1 MIRGKMIC
9 KICGK
14 NTTHRVVT
22 PARRCSL
29 NYVHP
34 EMIHPDDKRRVSQK
48 LCPRCFKKELKQL
61 LFDEVGGILGNIEF
75 HDPEPQTLVA
85 LAKALVYHGLTK
97 YYKASEYLVFR
108 ALKDN
113 QIPEDN
119 VLMMPDGDKT
129 TLNKKYR
136 GY

>member
-1 MIRGKMIC
+1 MTTRGKMTCAIC
-9 KICGK
+9 EK
-14 NTTHRVVT
+14 NTTYRIEN
-22 PARRCSL
+22 PAQRCSL
-29 NYVHP
+29 NYSHP
-34 EMIHPDDKRRVSQK
+34 EVVHPDDRRRVNDK
-48 LCPRCFKKELKQL
+48 LCPRCFKKELKIL
-61 LFDEVGGILGNIEF
+61 LFDEVGGILGNWEYIGE
-75 HDPEPQTLVA
+75 ETLVA
-85 LAKALVYHGLTK
+85 LAKALVAHSKTS

-113 QIPEDN
+113 QIPEDD